1 MKHVLKMVILL
12 GLVSSAASAKR
23 LGLKFDDG
31 GNMVG
36 PDDYLV
42 HQALIDDADGHKNDA
57 MWRLQEAAEYGNKH
71 GQYYAGLLYLQK
83 DDYINGYAWLKL
95 AGDEF
100 MNTPALL
107 PAIEATL
114 ADRQQQQ
121 QAHKALNVLKEK
133 INFDTTLNKRLNWF
147 KRIKFGGSKIGGYI
161 PITWKTLLNDGVIV
175 EGPELRQHM
184 KSYLFDYRYQRGD
197 VRLKEL
203 ELESDL

>member
-1 MKHVLKMVILL
+1 MKQLMIGILILL
-12 GLVSSAASAKR
+12 FFTSVASGKR
-23 LGLKFDDG
+23 LGLKFDDK

-83 DDYINGYAWLKL
+83 DDYINGYAWLRL
-95 AGDEF
+95 AGDDF
-100 MNTPALL
+100 MNTPQLL
-107 PAIEATL
+107 PAIRKTL
-114 ADRQQQQ
+114 KQRSQLGQAD
-121 QAHKALNVLKEK
+121 QALSGLKEQ
-133 INFDTTLNKRLNWF
+133 INFDTTLAKRMNWF
-147 KRIKFGGSKIGGYI
+147 KRIKFGGTKIGGHI
-161 PITWKTLLNDGVIV
+161 PIGWKTLLNDNVIV
-175 EGPELRQHM
+175 EGPQLRQHM
-184 KSYLFDYRYQRGD
+184 KTYLFDYRYQRGD